1 MAMNISQ
8 VKTLLDSLEKRYFS
22 DEEREQLLL
31 PCNCSGKRVHVLLDL
46 QLDGKFLQL
55 RSRDLPKIDRD
66 HKFALAIFEELLAFD
81 YQTRFIKIGRDP
93 SDDEVLAFGDVWL
106 EDDGE
111 LTAQQLN
118 SALSNFVSGVAD
130 AQDACPRAPGKPSP
144 DPKQNGCPTGYT
156 FDEQS
161 GVIKFKQQIH
171 FKTGS
176 AEILPV
182 SFPML
187 QEIADFLRANPSLKR
202 VAVEGHTDNRGGDS
216 D

>member
-130 AQDACPRAPGKPSP
+130 AQERLAQTMANGQTARDREMDEFLASCTADEQATVVCKPSDAP
-144 DPKQNGCPTGYT
+144 AAQ
-156 FDEQS
+156 
-161 GVIKFKQQIH
+161 
-171 FKTGS
+171 GS
-176 AEILPV
+176 EA
-182 SFPML
+182 
-187 QEIADFLRANPSLKR
+187 A
-202 VAVEGHTDNRGGDS
+202 
-216 D
+216 